1 MLRDQALAALSDVE
15 WLSFFRFGGMIWTS
29 LVFCLAM
36 FGPFHQKHLY
46 RVDGKLFRIGHE
58 APEEVSDVLI
68 HFDAEIQLVSSAIQP
83 SYAKL
88 IVAVLLVL
96 IVVISYH

>member
-1 MLRDQALAALSDVE
+1 
-15 WLSFFRFGGMIWTS
+15 
-29 LVFCLAM
+29 M